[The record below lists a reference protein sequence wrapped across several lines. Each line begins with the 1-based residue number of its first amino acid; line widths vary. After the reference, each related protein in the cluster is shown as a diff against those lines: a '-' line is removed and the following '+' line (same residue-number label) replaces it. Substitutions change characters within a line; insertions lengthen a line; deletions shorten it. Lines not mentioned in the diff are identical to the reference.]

1 MPDQRKI
8 LWFLFAPTPR
18 ALLTMVHHHF
28 SAPTIS
34 TKQTFLT
41 FIFYYATL
49 FRRRHAVHTASR
61 IFAIDGRLQKSA
73 PSSLTLLAM
82 IYHHCSISTTSTKQK
97 MLPSSSTVQHSF
109 GPTAGVTSCSLC
121 RHAQAHSGP
130 GRGNPTS
137 PNDQTTLP
145 HSGCTVCFHVRLQT
159 TVLPQRRPLQA
170 IVMLDP
176 LRPRYSS
183 AAVTRIEMISSQII
197 SH

>member
-1 MPDQRKI
+1 
-8 LWFLFAPTPR
+8 
-18 ALLTMVHHHF
+18 MVHHHF

-34 TKQTFLT
+34 RKHNFST

-61 IFAIDGRLQKSA
+61 IFAIGVRLHKSA

-121 RHAQAHSGP
+121 RHAQPHSGP

-137 PNDQTTLP
+137 LNDQAMLRY
-145 HSGCTVCFHVRLQT
+145 SGRSVCFHVPTDYSASPALPSASHCNAGST
-159 TVLPQRRPLQA
+159 PITVLLSCGR
-170 IVMLDP
+170 
-176 LRPRYSS
+176 
-183 AAVTRIEMISSQII
+183 EN
-197 SH
+197 